1 METLERASVLV
12 LSLPEADSVV
22 GHLRREHDPSAR
34 DGMPAH
40 VTLLTPFVPLSEWR
54 EDHANR
60 LATALSQTAPFD
72 ARFRRTG
79 RFGKTTVYLVPEP
92 AGVFERLAKSVAAAF
107 PEYPPYG
114 GAFSSILP
122 HLTLA
127 HGVSES
133 SLAAVE
139 LAVDGRVDFQ
149 VHVRDVVLYS
159 RDPSGRWLEG
169 PRVLLPPRRTP

>member
-1 METLERASVLV
+1 
-12 LSLPEADSVV
+12 
-22 GHLRREHDPSAR
+22 
-34 DGMPAH
+34 MPAH
-40 VTLLTPFVPLSEWR
+40 VTLLTPFVPPGEWNA
-54 EDHANR
+54 DHAAR
-60 LATALSQTAPFD
+60 LAAALAETAPFD

-92 AGVFERLAKSVAAAF
+92 SRVFERLATSVAAAF

-114 GAFSSILP
+114 GAFSAVLP

-127 HGVSES
+127 HGVPES
-133 SLAAVE
+133 TLDAVE
-139 LAVDGRVDFQ
+139 SAVDGRVDFQ

-169 PRVLLPPRRTP
+169 PRVALPTRLAP